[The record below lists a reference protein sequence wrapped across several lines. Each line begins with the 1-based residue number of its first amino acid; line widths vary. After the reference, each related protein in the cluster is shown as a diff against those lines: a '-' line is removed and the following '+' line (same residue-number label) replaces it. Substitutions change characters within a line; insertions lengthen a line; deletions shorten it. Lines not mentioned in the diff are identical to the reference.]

1 MGFMMKGKHG
11 GVRIFNAKGIDY
23 MIEINEKY
31 GCLTILDDGEEYKN
45 TESYFEW
52 LEKIRELRK
61 ELKPFFDAVK
71 EVHDKH
77 PELRNKSEDREI
89 TDSERGDINDLRI
102 LSWKY
107 SSQLNEYDDLKLKLE
122 PHYKCMCKCG
132 KINYYN
138 EKTLE
143 SNPRFCFYP
152 VPIAS
157 GFTYSIKAQNATHRK
172 RQKYKGI
179 ETVILS
185 DKSDCVPSEDYCALY
200 NKYREKQLTKN
211 EEKLNLEIASLPRI
225 YARNYDVDFEGKQY
239 ESLLI
244 EECVNDHLES
254 KPSFSFTQFHHKRW
268 HAITVYKQY
277 RCRCLLCGREQLI
290 TCDKFGIF
298 PPTEYGYRAYNG
310 YWSDVS
316 CDCHPISSFQ
326 WIVTRLLMES
336 GVPYQVEYSFDD
348 LYGAAGRN
356 KLRFDFAVFNC
367 DGTIKALIECQGEQH
382 YKPVEEFG
390 GLYAYETQKKNDQLK
405 REYVEKNNIRVVE
418 ISYKEK
424 QIEIVEK
431 ILRVNG
437 IIK

>member
-1 MGFMMKGKHG
+1 MLIVWKG
-11 GVRIFNAKGIDY
+11 
-23 MIEINEKY
+23 
-31 GCLTILDDGEEYKN
+31 T
-45 TESYFEW
+45 
-52 LEKIRELRK
+52 
-61 ELKPFFDAVK
+61 
-71 EVHDKH
+71 
-77 PELRNKSEDREI
+77 
-89 TDSERGDINDLRI
+89 
-102 LSWKY
+102 
-107 SSQLNEYDDLKLKLE
+107 
-122 PHYKCMCKCG
+122 
-132 KINYYN
+132 
-138 EKTLE
+138 
-143 SNPRFCFYP
+143 
-152 VPIAS
+152 
-157 GFTYSIKAQNATHRK
+157 
-172 RQKYKGI
+172 
-179 ETVILS
+179 
-185 DKSDCVPSEDYCALY
+185 
-200 NKYREKQLTKN
+200 
-211 EEKLNLEIASLPRI
+211 
-225 YARNYDVDFEGKQY
+225 
-239 ESLLI
+239 
-244 EECVNDHLES
+244 
-254 KPSFSFTQFHHKRW
+254 
-268 HAITVYKQY
+268 
-277 RCRCLLCGREQLI
+277 

-390 GLYAYETQKKNDQLK
+390 GLYAYETPKKNDQLK